1 MEVTETQTASTSCAR
16 LSDYVAIARP
26 DHWFKNIFVLPG
38 VAVAIAVGGSF
49 DTQSFT
55 TLVLALF
62 ATSLIASANYT
73 INEYLDA
80 EFDQHHPV
88 KSSRPSALGV
98 IELKWVIVQWL
109 VLSLLGLGLGFYLNF
124 AIGLTL
130 GSLLFMGLV
139 YNVNPVRSKDRAYFD
154 VISESINNP
163 IRFLVGWFVLAP
175 GAIPPASILLS
186 YWMGG
191 AFLMAVKR
199 YAEYRFINDPARAA
213 LYRKSFS
220 SYNEASLL
228 QSAFLYAILSAFF
241 LGVFLLKYRIEFTI
255 SLPFFALLFLWYLRL
270 GMRKHSVAQTPEKL
284 YKEKGFVAFVCVLCT
299 VVVFCF
305 SVDLPWLEDMFLV
318 ARADL

>member
-1 MEVTETQTASTSCAR
+1 
-16 LSDYVAIARP
+16 
-26 DHWFKNIFVLPG
+26 
-38 VAVAIAVGGSF
+38 
-49 DTQSFT
+49 
-55 TLVLALF
+55 
-62 ATSLIASANYT
+62 
-73 INEYLDA
+73 
-80 EFDQHHPV
+80 
-88 KSSRPSALGV
+88 
-98 IELKWVIVQWL
+98 VIVQWL